1 MSGWIKLHRKFS
13 EWEWYTNNE
22 TKSLFI
28 HLLLKANFE
37 DKKWQGVEIH
47 RGQLITS
54 IKTLSVELKLS
65 EKQIRT
71 AIKNLISTGE
81 LASKGTNKWTM
92 LTICKYES
100 YQNEEETKGEQK
112 DKPKANEGR
121 AKGKQRATT
130 KELKELKEDKEVY
143 RAFDHLEIE
152 QHEVDKLI
160 QAGYTIQK
168 IDNILD
174 RIQNFRDNKK
184 YKSLYLTALNWLK
197 SDADKPTGI
206 DKQRLQV
213 SDGMPEHRKG
223 LVI

>member
-1 MSGWIKLHRKFS
+1 
-13 EWEWYTNNE
+13 
-22 TKSLFI
+22 
-28 HLLLKANFE
+28 
-37 DKKWQGVEIH
+37 
-47 RGQLITS
+47 
-54 IKTLSVELKLS
+54 
-65 EKQIRT
+65 
-71 AIKNLISTGE
+71 
-81 LASKGTNKWTM
+81 M

-160 QAGYTIQK
+160 QAGYSIEK

-174 RIQNFRDNKK
+174 RIQNFAQNKK

-213 SDGMPEHRKG
+213 AEGMPEHRKG